1 MAELQAALLGPLLK
15 PVSRSF
21 YLSLRILPR
30 GVREPVGLAYLFARA
45 ADTIADTRLLPRA
58 DRLAHLEVLRDSF
71 LAGAAA
77 GVARLPAALA
87 PHQQSPAERVLLL
100 KLPEA
105 FAMYQAFPAGDR
117 AAIRRVLLAIT
128 QGMRMDLS
136 TFPGEGEG
144 RVVALET
151 RADLDRYTYWVAGC
165 AGEFWTD
172 IHLAHRPGLAGWDAE
187 AMRRRGVRFGRG
199 LQMTNI
205 LRDLA
210 RDLRIGRCYLPR
222 EELAALGLSPA
233 DLLDPRSLTK
243 LRPLLVD
250 LLRATLAHYDEGW
263 AYTRGVPRREWRL
276 RLACA
281 WPLLIGLQ
289 TLDLVARA
297 ESLLEPGAV
306 AKISRGA
313 VYCILLRS
321 AARLTSDAAL
331 DAYYHTLRARVRLPA
346 GPA

>member
-1 MAELQAALLGPLLK
+1 MAHRAAVLLGSLLK

-21 YLSLRILPR
+21 YLSLRVLPR
-30 GVREPVGLAYLFARA
+30 EVREPVGLAYLFARA
-45 ADTIADTRLLPRA
+45 ADTIADTRVLDQA
-58 DRLAHLEVLRDSF
+58 DRLIHLEALRDAF
-71 LAGAAA
+71 LADAAA
-77 GVARLPAALA
+77 RLARLPAALA
-87 PHQQSPAERVLLL
+87 SHQQNPAERTLLL
-100 KLPEA
+100 TLPEV
-105 FAMYQAFPAGDR
+105 FATYQALPAGDR

-136 TFPGEGEG
+136 TFPGEEEG

-151 RADLDRYTYWVAGC
+151 GADLDRYTYWVAGC

-172 IHLAHRPGLAGWDAE
+172 VHLAHRPALAGWDAE
-187 AMRRRGVRFGRG
+187 AMRRRAVRFGRG
-199 LQMTNI
+199 LQMTII
-205 LRDLA
+205 LRALA

-222 EELAALGLSPA
+222 EDLAALDLTPA
-233 DLLDPRSLTK
+233 DLLDPQSLAR

-263 AYTRGVPRREWRL
+263 VYTRAVPRREWRL

-306 AKISRGA
+306 AKISREAIYGI
-313 VYCILLRS
+313 VVRS
-321 AARLTSDAAL
+321 AARLLSDAAL
-331 DAYYHTLRARVRLPA
+331 DAYYRTLRARVRLAA

>member
-1 MAELQAALLGPLLK
+1 MAHLPAAVLARLLK

-30 GVREPVGLAYLFARA
+30 GVREPVGLAYLLARA
-45 ADTIADTRLLPRA
+45 TDTIADTRVLPRA
-58 DRLAHLEVLRDSF
+58 DRLIHLETLRDAF
-71 LAGAAA
+71 LADAAA
-77 GVARLPAALA
+77 GLARLPAALA
-87 PHQQSPAERVLLL
+87 SHQQNPAERTLLL
-100 KLPEA
+100 TLPEA
-105 FAMYQAFPAGDR
+105 FATYQALPAGDR
-117 AAIRRVLLAIT
+117 AAIRQVLLAIT

-136 TFPGEGEG
+136 TFAGEEEG

-151 RADLDRYTYWVAGC
+151 RADLDRYTYWVAGS

-172 IHLAHRPGLAGWDAE
+172 IHLAHRPALAGWDAE
-187 AMRRRGVRFGRG
+187 AMRRRAVRFGRG

-205 LRDLA
+205 LRDLP
-210 RDLRIGRCYLPR
+210 RDLQMGRCYLPR
-222 EELAALGLSPA
+222 EDLAALGLTPA
-233 DLLDPRSLTK
+233 DLLDPRSLAR

-263 AYTRGVPRREWRL
+263 AYTRAVPRREWRL

-313 VYCILLRS
+313 IYGIVVRS
-321 AARLTSDAAL
+321 AARLLSDAAL
-331 DAYYHTLRARVRLPA
+331 DAYYRTLRARVRLPA

>member
-1 MAELQAALLGPLLK
+1 MAHLPAAVLARLLK

-45 ADTIADTRLLPRA
+45 ADTIVDTRLLPRT
-58 DRLAHLEVLRDSF
+58 DRLIHLEVLRDAF
-71 LAGAAA
+71 LAGAAT
-77 GVARLPAALA
+77 GLGHLPVALA
-87 PHQQSPAERVLLL
+87 PHQQNPAERILLL
-100 KLPEA
+100 NLPEA
-105 FAMYQAFPAGDR
+105 FATYQALPAGDR
-117 AAIRRVLLAIT
+117 AAVRRVLLAIT

-136 TFPGEGEG
+136 TFPGEEEG

-151 RADLDRYTYWVAGC
+151 RADMDRYTYWVAGS

-172 IHLAHRPGLAGWDAE
+172 IHLAHRPALAGWDAG
-187 AMRRRGVRFGRG
+187 AMRRRAVRFGRG

-205 LRDLA
+205 LRDLP

-222 EELAALGLSPA
+222 EELAALGLTPA
-233 DLLDPRSLTK
+233 DLLDARSLAR
-243 LRPLLVD
+243 LRPLLVN
-250 LLRATLAHYDEGW
+250 LLRVTLGHYDEGW
-263 AYTRGVPRREWRL
+263 AYTQAVPRREWRL

-281 WPLLIGLQ
+281 WPLLIGLR

-297 ESLLEPGAV
+297 ESLLDPGAV

-313 VYCILLRS
+313 VYAILARS
-321 AARLTSDAAL
+321 AARLISDAAL
-331 DAYYHTLRARVRLPA
+331 DAYYHTLRARVRLAA
-346 GPA
+346 GSA

>member
-1 MAELQAALLGPLLK
+1 MAEPPAALLGPLLK

-45 ADTIADTRLLPRA
+45 ADTIADTRLLRPA
-58 DRLAHLEVLRDSF
+58 DRLMHLEALRDAF

-77 GVARLPAALA
+77 GLGRLPAALA
-87 PHQQSPAERVLLL
+87 AHQQNPAERILLL

-105 FAMYQAFPAGDR
+105 FGTYQALPSGDR

-144 RVVALET
+144 RVLALQTME
-151 RADLDRYTYWVAGC
+151 DLDRYTYWVAGS
-165 AGEFWTD
+165 AGEFWTE
-172 IHLAHRPGLAGWDAE
+172 IHLAHRPALAGWDGE
-187 AMRRRGVRFGRG
+187 AMRRRAVRFGQG

-205 LRDLA
+205 LRDLP
-210 RDLRIGRCYLPR
+210 RDLQIGRCYLPER
-222 EELAALGLSPA
+222 MLAAGALTPT
-233 DLLDPRSLTK
+233 DLLQPRNLARV
-243 LRPLLVD
+243 RPLL
-250 LLRATLAHYDEGW
+250 LGLIRNTLALYDEGW
-263 AYTRGVPRREWRL
+263 AYTLAVPRREWRL

-289 TLDLVARA
+289 TLDRVGRA
-297 ESLLEPGAV
+297 ETLLDPGAV
-306 AKISRGA
+306 AKIPRGA
-313 VYCILLRS
+313 VYAILARS
-321 AARLTSDAAL
+321 AARLISDAAL
-331 DAYYHTLRARVRLPA
+331 DTYYRTLRARVHLSVA
-346 GPA
+346 AA

>member
-1 MAELQAALLGPLLK
+1 MVHLPAALLGPLLK

-58 DRLAHLEVLRDSF
+58 DRLVHLEVLRDAF
-71 LAGAAA
+71 LAGATA
-77 GVARLPAALA
+77 GLARLPAALA
-87 PHQQSPAERVLLL
+87 SHQQSPAERILLL

-105 FAMYQAFPAGDR
+105 FATYQALPVSDR

-136 TFPGEGEG
+136 TFPGEEEG

-151 RADLDRYTYWVAGC
+151 RADLDRYTYWVAGS

-172 IHLAHRPGLAGWDAE
+172 VHLAHRPALAGWDVE

-210 RDLRIGRCYLPR
+210 RDLRIGRCYLPQ
-222 EELAALGLSPA
+222 EELAALGLTPS
-233 DLLDPRSLTK
+233 DLLHPRSLPR
-243 LRPLLVD
+243 LRPLLAD
-250 LLRATLAHYDEGW
+250 LLRATLAHYDAGW
-263 AYTRGVPRREWRL
+263 AYTLAVPRGEWRL

-281 WPLLIGLQ
+281 WPLLIGLK
-289 TLDLVARA
+289 TLELVARA
-297 ESLLEPGAV
+297 ENLLDPDAV

-313 VYCILLRS
+313 VYGIVVRS
-321 AARLTSDAAL
+321 AVRLVSDAAL
-331 DAYYHTLRARVRLPA
+331 DAYYRTLRARVRLPA